1 MLKVGQDKRTQQLPL
16 TWVRVPSFSK
26 GPEHDTNKSVT
37 PGDSAKFDT
46 NWALCH
52 HCGEAILR
60 ALNADLTPRI
70 VRRESVV
77 LPAPN
82 GPFSDHWMEVSCDG
96 TSENRIGSGL
106 GIVGFRGRGV
116 ACQMN
121 LGEVG
126 GEISLIWL
134 IP

>member
-60 ALNADLTPRI
+60 ALNADLTPCI

-82 GPFSDHWMEVSCDG
+82 GPFSDHWMEVSCDE
-96 TSENRIGSGL
+96 TSENRIGSGQ
-106 GIVGFRGRGV
+106 GIVGFR
-116 ACQMN
+116 
-121 LGEVG
+121 
-126 GEISLIWL
+126 
-134 IP
+134 